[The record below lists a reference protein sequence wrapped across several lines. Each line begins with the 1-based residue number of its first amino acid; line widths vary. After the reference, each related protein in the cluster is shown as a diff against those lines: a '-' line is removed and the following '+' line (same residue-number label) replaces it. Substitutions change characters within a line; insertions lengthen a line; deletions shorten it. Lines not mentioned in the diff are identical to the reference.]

1 MQLRVIAAHS
11 HGRIAQV
18 RGLNWQSSRDYPVR
32 AARKPIDNQVP
43 RADVNNNNDGQ
54 IRKTSLLIFAKCKLK
69 VRGQQ
74 SPSRPEL
81 GVVVMAGGLGMETR
95 DFNHLPPVGIPTM
108 GKARGEGPKV
118 FRRKS

>member
-32 AARKPIDNQVP
+32 AARKPIDNQEP

-81 GVVVMAGGLGMETR
+81 GVVVMAGGSRYGNSGLQPSASSR
-95 DFNHLPPVGIPTM
+95 DSDN
-108 GKARGEGPKV
+108 GESEG
-118 FRRKS
+118 